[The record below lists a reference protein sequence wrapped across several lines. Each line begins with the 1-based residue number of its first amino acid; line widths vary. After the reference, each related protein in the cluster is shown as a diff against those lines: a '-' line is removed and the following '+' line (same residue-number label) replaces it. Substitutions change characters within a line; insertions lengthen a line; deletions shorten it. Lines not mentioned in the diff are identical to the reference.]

1 MEMNISAANLLLEKG
16 VALKAQGE
24 SYVKEASE
32 AKLFASEMAV
42 AVTKDAIQ
50 VHGANGYSRDFPLE
64 RFFRDAKLTEIGD
77 GTSEIQRLIIADE
90 MVKARRRARSRA
102 PGL

>member
-1 MEMNISAANLLLEKG
+1 
-16 VALKAQGE
+16 
-24 SYVKEASE
+24 
-32 AKLFASEMAV
+32 MAV

-50 VHGANGYSRDFPLE
+50 IHGAYGYSRDLPLE

-90 MVKARRRARSRA
+90 IIKARTPQRAGAAAQPADQSSGAAKADRF
-102 PGL
+102 